1 MLNDEKKTIL
11 KKHQKKNSSQP
22 ELTLL
27 TNQTRYEIKIRKV
40 SFLKKNLEKKTKCK
54 SIRKTMKKNM
64 SNTC

>member
-11 KKHQKKNSSQP
+11 KKHKKKKSSQT

-27 TNQTRYEIKIRKV
+27 TSQTRYEIKIRKV
-40 SFLKKNLEKKTKCK
+40 SFFKKEPRKKTKCK
-54 SIRKTMKKNM
+54 SIRKTVKKNM